1 MSFLK
6 SLRKPGR
13 FCRLEKAEGGFFIVR
28 ADGMAKDAFNA
39 LAREAIDRSGSDY
52 VALPVS
58 DGKSGYERVFIM
70 PMD

>member
-13 FCRLEKAEGGFFIVR
+13 FCRVEKADGGFFLVR
-28 ADGMAKDAFNA
+28 TDDRDAFNE
-39 LAREAIDRSGSDY
+39 LARQAIDRSGLDY

-58 DGKSGYERVFIM
+58 DGKAGYERVFIM

>member
-1 MSFLK
+1 MTSFLK

-13 FCRLEKAEGGFFIVR
+13 FCRVEKADGGFFLVR
-28 ADGMAKDAFNA
+28 ADDGDAFNA
-39 LAREAIDRSGSDY
+39 LAREAIDKSGSDY

-58 DGKSGYERVFIM
+58 DGKAGYERVFIM

>member
-13 FCRLEKAEGGFFIVR
+13 FCRVEKADAGFFLVR
-28 ADGMAKDAFNA
+28 TDDRDAFNE
-39 LAREAIDRSGSDY
+39 LARQAIDRSGLDY

-58 DGKSGYERVFIM
+58 DGKAGYERVFIM